1 MARDRPCAG
10 RDRPLGWLPEFD
22 LYERYNETLYEAAS
36 DIDWFRSG
44 LQRHAHEPGLSA
56 RRLRFSRPG
65 SGSAREL
72 AGAIDA
78 SKLNSLLRSS
88 KSASTLRI
96 VLRANASLGDQ
107 EAALQPILPKAV
119 PPTP

>member
-1 MARDRPCAG
+1 MQAG
-10 RDRPLGWLPEFD
+10 IAHSGWLPEFD

-44 LQRHAHEPGLSA
+44 LNGMLTSRAWSA
-56 RRLRFSRPG
+56 RRLRFLAPRLWLG
-65 SGSAREL
+65 EEL

-78 SKLNSLLRSS
+78 SKLNPIAEVS